1 MSAVDER
8 MLALPTVG
16 WAYRDGNAAFETW
29 RASVRDAVLASVA
42 DFVATRCAVDL
53 RGPGADIA
61 AEVVQGF
68 VGGGKCVR
76 STFALLGW
84 LCGADAGAAALRAAA
99 SLELLHAFALLQ
111 DDVMDDSPVRR
122 GRASAHVQFACW
134 HRDRGLSGSSSRF
147 GESAAMLLGDLC
159 LVWAEQMLRGSGLAR
174 DALDRA
180 WPRYDTMR
188 TELAVGQLGDIV
200 VDAASLPSLTEVLDV
215 ARRKSGNYTVR
226 WPLEIGAVL
235 AGCDDDVLTLLS
247 GYGEAVG
254 EAFQMRDDL
263 LGIYGS
269 PRVTGKPAG
278 ADLSERKATTVVVAA
293 YQLADNGL
301 RRRLS
306 ELMGSAELDQSAVDQ
321 WRTLIAATGAV
332 ELIEQMIAERVAAAL
347 ELLSSDRIDHGV
359 RDALAEMALACSQRA
374 A

>member
-1 MSAVDER
+1 
-8 MLALPTVG
+8 
-16 WAYRDGNAAFETW
+16 
-29 RASVRDAVLASVA
+29 
-42 DFVATRCAVDL
+42 
-53 RGPGADIA
+53 
-61 AEVVQGF
+61 
-68 VGGGKCVR
+68 
-76 STFALLGW
+76 
-84 LCGADAGAAALRAAA
+84 
-99 SLELLHAFALLQ
+99 
-111 DDVMDDSPVRR
+111 
-122 GRASAHVQFACW
+122 
-134 HRDRGLSGSSSRF
+134 
-147 GESAAMLLGDLC
+147 MLLGDLC
-159 LVWAEQMLRGSGLAR
+159 LVWAEQMLRGSGLAL

-200 VDAASLPSLTEVLDV
+200 NDAASLPSLVEVLDV

-278 ADLSERKATTVVVAA
+278 ADLLERKATTVVAAA

-306 ELMGSAELDQSAVDQ
+306 ELMGSDELDQSGVDQ

-347 ELLSSDRIDHGV
+347 ELLGSDRIDHSV
-359 RDALAEMALACSQRA
+359 RDALANMAVACSQRA